1 MVTRLF
7 KRLAAIALA
16 CACAASAQ
24 VGPIVVSAN
33 HRYLQFKDGTP
44 FFWLGDTAWWL
55 FQKLDREETERYLEN
70 RRQKGFTVIQAVAL
84 HTGGERSQY
93 GTALLDGDPT
103 RPNVTPG
110 EYGYWEHVDWI
121 VDLAAKKG
129 IYIGMLPCWGS
140 AVKSGTLNATNAAQ
154 YARWLAERY
163 RNRPN
168 IFWIEGGDVRGDV
181 HPEVWQ
187 TMGRTLKEVDPV
199 HLITY
204 HPFGRTQS
212 STWFHNEPWLDFN
225 MFQSG
230 HQRYDQDTG
239 SGAKGEDNWRY
250 VAEDYAMTPAKP
262 TLDGEPSYE
271 GIPQGLHDPSQPYWT
286 DADARRYAYWSV
298 FAGSCGHTYGSN
310 AVEQMYK
317 PGGGRGAFGVKN
329 YWYEAIDDPGAGQM
343 QYLKRLILSRPF
355 TERVPDQS
363 VIAGENGVRYDRVV
377 ATRGAGY
384 LLAYTYSGRPFEIR
398 MGVISGKQIRA
409 SWYNPRDGSSSPIGT
424 FANQGIRKFTPPG
437 TPGAGNDWVLAFD
450 DASNKA
456 DAPVRR

>member
-1 MVTRLF
+1 MVSRRATQ
-7 KRLAAIALA
+7 LAAIALA
-16 CACAASAQ
+16 WGGAACAQ

-33 HRYLQFKDGTP
+33 HRFLEYKDGTP
-44 FFWLGDTAWWL
+44 FFWLGDTAWR
-55 FQKLDREETERYLEN
+55 FFEKLDKEEVERYLEN
-70 RRQKGFTVIQAVAL
+70 RRQKGFTVIQAVAF
-84 HTGGERSQY
+84 HTAATSSQY
-93 GTALLDGDPT
+93 GTALTAGDPT
-103 RPNVTPG
+103 RPSSTPG
-110 EYGYWEHVDWI
+110 GYGYWEHVDWI

-129 IYIGMLPCWGS
+129 IYIGMLLCWGS
-140 AVKSGTLNATNAAQ
+140 AVKSGTLNAQNAAQ

-168 IFWIEGGDVRGDV
+168 LFWIEGGDVLGDV

-187 TMGRTLKEVDPV
+187 TMGRALKEVDPA

-212 STWFHNEPWLDFN
+212 SRWFHSEPWLDFN

-230 HQRYDQDTG
+230 HQRYDQDTARG
-239 SGAKGEDNWRY
+239 GKGEDNWRY
-250 VAEDYAMTPAKP
+250 VAEDYAKTPVKP

-271 GIPQGLHDPSQPYWT
+271 GIPQGLHDPTQPYWT

-317 PGGGRGAFGVKN
+317 PGGGRGAFGVKK

-343 QYLKRLILSRPF
+343 QHLKRLILSRPF

-363 VIAGENGVRYDRVV
+363 VIAGENGARYDRVV

-384 LLAYTYSGRPFEIR
+384 LLAYTYTGRPFEIR
-398 MGVISGKQIRA
+398 MGATSGKEVRA
-409 SWYNPRDGSSSPIGT
+409 AWYNPRDGSARPIGT
-424 FANQGIRKFTPPG
+424 LANQGVHKFTPPG
-437 TPGAGNDWVLAFD
+437 TPGAGNDWVLTLD
-450 DASNKA
+450 DARLA
-456 DAPVRR
+456 R